1 MKQQPWIL
9 VLAWGVS
16 AAACT
21 LANDV
26 GTGATDPD
34 GVAADAASSSAV
46 DAGRT
51 GDVVSTDAA
60 VAPDAAALDAAPAPD
75 AAAAVDAAL
84 PAPDAGRF
92 GSALALTPARCGAAP
107 YRWLDSPELGR
118 VLEQERMYSFDR
130 ALLLLQ
136 LYELER
142 NDAVTLH
149 HLPQYGARLYRVR
162 YQTQDLGQLVD
173 ATGLI
178 AIPDD
183 DGATSWPVFVML
195 HGTCGFNDD
204 CSPSRQLGYDE
215 PNFGNAALLSL
226 FASLGYVVVAPDYLG
241 LKSSGERSTRI
252 HPYLVA
258 EPTALAS
265 IDAVRA
271 AQRLLTEQLGSS
283 ITLGDLVVVG
293 GSQGGHAAAFFTR
306 YAPHYSPELRIA
318 GAVLGIPPTDL
329 RAQATLAL
337 SAPMAA
343 SANTAAF
350 VMGAAEWY
358 RSAPDGLSEVL
369 APPHDTTLVPYLLAN
384 CDGDT
389 LDDIS
394 TLEQLYTPQL
404 LSASQQ
410 PDWANFQPWR
420 CYADENTLGASTV
433 PRLDDTPLL
442 MVLAQNDTLVDPAIE
457 RASFGRLCEQGYRI
471 SYLECADAKHTQG
484 FFYSLDD
491 QLDFVAARLAGEPM
505 PANTCQIQAARTC
518 SSDPR

>member
-1 MKQQPWIL
+1 MKMRHHWHPWIL
-9 VLAWGVS
+9 CLAS
-16 AAACT
+16 
-21 LANDV
+21 
-26 GTGATDPD
+26 
-34 GVAADAASSSAV
+34 VAAGCATGVDAADSGLA
-46 DAGRT
+46 DAGAR
-51 GDVVSTDAA
+51 DAERRPDA
-60 VAPDAAALDAAPAPD
+60 TRPDAAAGTDVTAPSDASATI
-75 AAAAVDAAL
+75 DAAL

-92 GSALALTPARCGAAP
+92 GSTLALAPARCGAAP

-118 VLEQERMYSFDR
+118 VLEQERLYSFDR

-142 NDAVTLH
+142 NDAISLH
-149 HLPQYGARLYRVR
+149 HLPEYGARLYRVR
-162 YQTQDLGQLVD
+162 YQTQDQGQLVD

-178 AIPDD
+178 AVPDD

-204 CSPSRQLGYDE
+204 CSPSRQLGIDQ
-215 PNFGNAALLSL
+215 PNFGNAVLLSL

-283 ITLGDLVVVG
+283 LALGDLVVVG

-306 YAPHYSPELRIA
+306 YAPHYAPELHIA
-318 GAVLGIPPTDL
+318 GSVLGIPPTDL
-329 RAQATLAL
+329 RGQSTLAL

-350 VMGAAEWY
+350 VMGASEWY
-358 RSAPDGLSEVL
+358 RSAAGGLSEAL
-369 APPHDTTLVPYLLAN
+369 AAPYDTTLVPYLLTH

-389 LDDIS
+389 LDSIT

-410 PDWANFQPWR
+410 PDWANFEPWR
-420 CYADENTLGASTV
+420 CYADENTLGLSTV

-442 MVLAQNDTLVDPAIE
+442 MVLAQNDTLVDPAVE
-457 RASFGRLCEQGYRI
+457 RASFTRLCEQGYRVAF
-471 SYLECADAKHTQG
+471 LECADTKHTQG
-484 FFYSLDD
+484 FFFSLDD
-491 QLDFVAARLAGEPM
+491 QLDFVAARLASEPM
-505 PANTCQIQAARTC
+505 PATTCQLQPARTC
-518 SSDPR
+518 ASDPR